1 MHRLRLAVLFA
12 TTALL
17 PACFPPYECTEEYRP
32 AVQITVVDSQGRRQP
47 DARVTYVRGDEPERQ
62 AECVPTATTG
72 TGCDQWWAGP
82 DEPGSFVITA
92 RSADGTRTVKQ
103 SVEVSGDLCHA
114 NTELVRLTLPD

>member
-1 MHRLRLAVLFA
+1 MRCLRLAVLFA

-17 PACFPPYECTEEYRP
+17 PACFPAYECTEEYRP
-32 AVQITVVDSQGRRQP
+32 AVQITVVDTQGRRQP

-62 AECVPTATTG
+62 AECVPVTTG

-92 RSADGTRTVKQ
+92 RSADGTRTVQQ
-103 SVEVSGDLCHA
+103 SVAVTGDLCHA

>member
-1 MHRLRLAVLFA
+1 MHCLRLAVLF
-12 TTALL
+12 TTAALL
-17 PACFPPYECTEEYRP
+17 PACSPPIACTEEYRP
-32 AVQITVVDSQGRRQP
+32 AVQITVVDTQGRRQP

-62 AECVPTATTG
+62 AECVPLTTG

-103 SVEVSGDLCHA
+103 SVSVEGDLCHA
-114 NTELVRLTLPD
+114 DTELVRLTLPD